1 MVKIETFNLNEDLQ
15 QDYDDADDLE
25 LSYNF
30 MLMVGKISMP
40 NWSFT
45 FKCIVTL
52 NNLDETK
59 NTWEV

>member
-15 QDYDDADDLE
+15 QDYDDANDLE

-30 MLMVGKISMP
+30 MLVVGKISMP
-40 NWSFT
+40 NAST
-45 FKCIVTL
+45 FKCIVTP

-59 NTWEV
+59 ITWEV